1 MAGFADVLK
10 HGGNYLIANFAT
22 RALAFISI
30 PVYTHLLTTEDY
42 GIYSIFIGI
51 VAIANNI
58 LTLCTDQ
65 AVGRYYF
72 DRKSDED
79 FKRFVGTSSVMAL
92 CFFIFNSV
100 ILFIFAPQIAELVDL
115 DTNLI
120 YLMIP
125 LVLMN
130 ITGLTFE
137 QIYQVQKK
145 SKQIAISSLSRVYLG
160 FACSI
165 GLILLF
171 TSDKYYG
178 QILGQILAGIVM
190 LFYWVRKIR
199 PYFTLSFDKKYL
211 KYIFTFSVPLIPY
224 VLSYI
229 IIEQF
234 GKIALGS
241 THDVSEAGFYAL
253 ALTIASITSIVTQ
266 VTHQAWS
273 PYYFEYM
280 NSKNYGQHDKD
291 LNRIFR
297 ITLVAGFFVSVFGQE
312 IGILL
317 AKRDFTSSL
326 YLVPILV
333 FGYIFHQLSYAYIRN
348 VSFVRKTVYMSVI
361 VVASGIVNIVLN
373 AVVIGPLGELGVAI
387 SFATSYMFMGFLS
400 WAINKWILKVHGIS
414 LPLLLKPLAIYGL
427 FIVLLY
433 LLYFIDSYW
442 ATLGI
447 KIVLICSFIAII
459 LWGDRVYI
467 INTIKRFLK
476 R

>member
-10 HGGNYLIANFAT
+10 HGGNYMIANLAT

-42 GIYSIFIGI
+42 GVYSIFIGI

-72 DRKSDED
+72 DKKSDED

-92 CFFIFNSV
+92 CFFIFNSI
-100 ILFIFAPQIAELVDL
+100 ILYIFAPQIAELVDL
-115 DTNLI
+115 NTNLI

-125 LVLMN
+125 LVLIN
-130 ITGLTFE
+130 VTGLTFE
-137 QIYQVQKK
+137 QIYQAQKK
-145 SKQIAISSLSRVYLG
+145 SKQIATSSLSRVYMG

-165 GLILLF
+165 GLILIF

-241 THDVSEAGFYAL
+241 TINISEAGFYSLAL
-253 ALTIASITSIVTQ
+253 AIAGITGIVTQ

-273 PYYFEYM
+273 SYYFEYM
-280 NSKNYGQHDKD
+280 NAKKYEQHDKD
-291 LNRIFR
+291 LSRIFR
-297 ITLVAGFFVSVFGQE
+297 ITLVAGFFISAFGQE
-312 IGILL
+312 IGMVL

-333 FGYIFHQLSYAYIRN
+333 FGFIFHQLSYAYIRN
-348 VSFVRKTVYMSVI
+348 VSFVRKTAYMSVI

-373 AVVIGPLGELGVAI
+373 TIAIGPLGELGVAI

-400 WAINKWILKVHGIS
+400 WAVNKWILKVHGIA
-414 LPLLLKPLAIYGL
+414 LQLLLKPLAIYGL

-433 LLYFIDSYW
+433 LLYFIDNYFV
-442 ATLGI
+442 TLSV
-447 KIVLICSFIAII
+447 KIILTCSFIAII
-459 LWGDRVYI
+459 LWRDRFYI
-467 INTIKRFLK
+467 VNTVKRFIKR
-476 R
+476 